1 VFLASW
7 IAASKG
13 CPCPHFG
20 ASCLMVTAQTF
31 SPASKRLSSKA
42 GIFRLNPSWSLN
54 PFSKLYPS
62 CFFTNQSSPNTN
74 AINKVTMYGRRLGR
88 PQAPVAEGGPGHSW
102 RRTLSQVPPPTGGGN
117 TRRPCHP
124 SKEHPPMNSSPNAP
138 WKEGRERS
146 DRWKENPTKGFLP
159 RVSDGTGSSGPG
171 GCGRPK
177 RRPNG
182 DVILIIMLI
191 LVQKG

>member
-1 VFLASW
+1 MFSVKILYLTLLPALSLWGRKIKQILYQKTIFLA
-7 IAASKG
+7 I
-13 CPCPHFG
+13 
-20 ASCLMVTAQTF
+20 
-31 SPASKRLSSKA
+31 
-42 GIFRLNPSWSLN
+42 
-54 PFSKLYPS
+54 
-62 CFFTNQSSPNTN
+62 NTN

-102 RRTLSQVPPPTGGGN
+102 RRTLLQVPPPTGGGN

-146 DRWKENPTKGFLP
+146 DRWKETPTKGFLP
-159 RVSDGTGSSGPG
+159 RVSDGTGSPGPG

-182 DVILIIMLI
+182 DVIYYVDINFDIS
-191 LVQKG
+191 